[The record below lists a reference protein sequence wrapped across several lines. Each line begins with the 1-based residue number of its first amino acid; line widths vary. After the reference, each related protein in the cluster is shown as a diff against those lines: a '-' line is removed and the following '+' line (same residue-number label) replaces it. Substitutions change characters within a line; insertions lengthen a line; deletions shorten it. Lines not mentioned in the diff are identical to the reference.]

1 MHARPSFRK
10 QLFDAFAEKRLLV
23 IPGAHDALSARLA
36 QASGHECLFI
46 GGFPV
51 VGVRYGVPDIG
62 LGGLG
67 EISDAVRCIAGAC
80 DLPML
85 VDIDDGY
92 GDVKNVVNTMHVY
105 ERMGVRAMFL
115 EDQAWPK
122 RCGHM
127 TGKAD
132 AKVTV
137 VEFGDF
143 ECPSCADAYQP
154 MNDIIKQYSSN
165 PNFNFVFREFPLSSI
180 HPNADISAEAAE
192 AAGEQGK
199 FWDMHDL
206 LYKNQGEWASSSNP
220 ITLFVKYAQQL
231 GLDTNKF
238 QTEVQAAKFANVI
251 KADGDDGNAANVTA
265 TPTFFV
271 NGTPY
276 LGIPSQ
282 DMKDAIAKAIAAAK

>member
-1 MHARPSFRK
+1 MRTELK
-10 QLFDAFAEKRLLV
+10 IM
-23 IPGAHDALSARLA
+23 IPIAVVVVVLGGYMVFK
-36 QASGHECLFI
+36 SG
-46 GGFPV
+46 
-51 VGVRYGVPDIG
+51 DIG
-62 LGGLG
+62 APAQVGQTVDQSKL
-67 EISDAVRCIAGAC
+67 VR
-80 DLPML
+80 
-85 VDIDDGY
+85 
-92 GDVKNVVNTMHVY
+92 TTS
-105 ERMGVRAMFL
+105 
-115 EDQAWPK
+115 
-122 RCGHM
+122 HM